1 MTQADFL
8 TSISPDQLAAFTAI
22 RDAIQAANAAQNLE
36 LAAAKESDF
45 DKERTANAA
54 ALAELQKSLDAA
66 NVIAATAPSLQ
77 SQLDVANATIA
88 AAKVAYLAED
98 HDTIAKLISDS
109 EKTEKQKQ
117 ADVLNAQIADA
128 QAQLAAL
135 NA

>member
-8 TSISPDQLAAFTAI
+8 TSLSPDQLVAFTAI
-22 RDAIQAANAAQNLE
+22 RDAIQTSNAAQNLE

-77 SQLDVANATIA
+77 SQLDAANATIA
-88 AAKVAYLAED
+88 AAKAAWIAQD
-98 HDTIAKLISDS
+98 HDTMAAMVAESD
-109 EKTEKQKQ
+109 KTEKQKQ
-117 ADVLNAQIADA
+117 EDSLNAQIAEA